1 MKSQVDKSKRNLNPT
16 VAKEEEE
23 QSRRPL
29 ITFQETCV
37 VLEGAK
43 RGPSWQSCKN
53 VKYFLA
59 CLGLSEKLCD
69 ASQKHHCTVTQF
81 QLHGS
86 FVLKGKGHRF
96 DLQHTF
102 ALSGHRL

>member
-29 ITFQETCV
+29 ITFQETWV

-53 VKYFLA
+53 VKFFLA
-59 CLGLSEKLCD
+59 FYSKRLYCSGALINYEARVLLAMLGLPCLR
-69 ASQKHHCTVTQF
+69 H
-81 QLHGS
+81 LH
-86 FVLKGKGHRF
+86 FYE
-96 DLQHTF
+96 
-102 ALSGHRL
+102 LSPAVKNS